1 VGWWADLFKTDVG
14 LWKAARVYAVL
25 AATLAVLHHV
35 GVRFEVLINFSLEF
49 FMFLFAG
56 AAVLFFVQLL
66 FMALNRRLF
75 SRRFA
80 RRMAAIN
87 ATRVEE
93 PATTT
98 R

>member
-1 VGWWADLFKTDVG
+1 
-14 LWKAARVYAVL
+14 
-25 AATLAVLHHV
+25 
-35 GVRFEVLINFSLEF
+35 
-49 FMFLFAG
+49 MFLFAG